1 MSDPHGAET
10 PTTDDDGEASE
21 VAGGDD
27 RHALVRVHPPRR
39 WDDPGVRMVLG
50 ACYFAWLGYLT
61 ALLPLLLLN
70 LHAVRRREELAYNA
84 YASVGWSLVVAA
96 VNAVL
101 LGASV
106 WAGTCEGP
114 TAEAVCNAASL
125 IKLVLVLAFALL
137 MSLIYG
143 TEVLIGRRPGIPWI
157 SAWAHAK
164 AQSLTGGAE

>member
-1 MSDPHGAET
+1 MTDPRPAQTPATDEERGADACRDEC
-10 PTTDDDGEASE
+10 
-21 VAGGDD
+21 
-27 RHALVRVHPPRR
+27 HALARRDAPRR
-39 WDDPGVRMVLG
+39 WDDPGLRMVLG

>member
-1 MSDPHGAET
+1 MTDPQPAET
-10 PTTDDDGEASE
+10 PATEQEQEPDAWQDEC
-21 VAGGDD
+21 
-27 RHALVRVHPPRR
+27 RALARMAAPRR
-39 WDDPGVRMVLG
+39 WDDPGLRMVLSV
-50 ACYFAWLGYLT
+50 CYFAWLGYLT

-70 LHAVRRREELAYNA
+70 LRALRRREELAYHV

-101 LGASV
+101 LGAAV

-114 TAEAVCNAASL
+114 TAEAVCNAVNL

-143 TEVLIGRRPGIPWI
+143 IEALIGRRPGIPWI
-157 SAWAHAK
+157 SAWARTKSQA
-164 AQSLTGGAE
+164 LTGAD